1 MQDLEFLILTEARRQ
16 GVKPNADAVRQ
27 AGIDL
32 AGSALT
38 EQGLI
43 LMPGKGAISPADFV
57 RSLRNRLPE
66 AFGSIDDKPAGKPAK
81 LTERMRAEI
90 AASRKRPLPSLAAI
104 PAGASP
110 ADIGVQSMS

>member
-43 LMPGKGAISPADFV
+43 LMPGKGAISPADYV
-57 RSLRNRLPE
+57 RSLR
-66 AFGSIDDKPAGKPAK
+66 GC
-81 LTERMRAEI
+81 
-90 AASRKRPLPSLAAI
+90 RKRS
-104 PAGASP
+104 GASTTNQP
-110 ADIGVQSMS
+110 VNRPS